1 MKLRKI
7 IAGLALLGLIA
18 MPMVAGAAA
27 KTVVKDDIKP
37 ATIKTVTD
45 KYKGMELSYPQ
56 VENLQNVAARHI
68 INRDIIDTT
77 AKFIEERQKQI
88 EDGTT
93 NIKVSYQVRFNK
105 DSILSLTILE
115 EGQDKGAA
123 HAFKTMKGIN
133 YNYLTGEK
141 ITAESLDKVAA
152 NFKVKQ
158 FFTKENINALLQKK
172 AKEGK
177 VTLLPDFKGITTLPD
192 FYMGG
197 KFGLDVTAIFNP
209 YEIGPYASGI
219 QFVSLTDE

>member
-7 IAGLALLGLIA
+7 IAGLALLSLVA
-18 MPMVAGAAA
+18 LPLTAGAAA
-27 KTVVKDDIKP
+27 KTAAKDTIAP

-56 VENLQNVAARHI
+56 VENLKNVAARHI
-68 INRDIIDTT
+68 INRDIIDT
-77 AKFIEERQKQI
+77 AANFIEERQKQI
-88 EDGTT
+88 ENGDSTM
-93 NIKVSYQVRFNK
+93 KVSYQVRYNK
-105 DSILSLTILE
+105 DSILSLTLLE
-115 EGQDKGAA
+115 EGMDKGAA
-123 HAFKTMKGIN
+123 HAFKKMKGIN

-158 FFTKENINALLQKK
+158 FFTKENINALLQKR

-177 VTLLPDFKGITTLPD
+177 VTLLPNFKGITTLPD

>member
-37 ATIKTVTD
+37 AAIKTVTD

-133 YNYLTGEK
+133 YNYLTGQK
-141 ITAESLDKVAA
+141 ITLTELDKIGKKFDVAPE
-152 NFKVKQ
+152 
-158 FFTKENINALLQKK
+158 FTVDKINATLKK
-172 AKEGK
+172 QAKEGK
-177 VTLLPDFKGITTLPD
+177 VTLLSDFKGITTLPD
-192 FYMGG
+192 FYMSG
-197 KFGLDVTAIFNP
+197 KFGLDIYGIFNP
-209 YEIGPYASGI
+209 YEVGPYAAGI
-219 QFVSLTDE
+219 QTVKLD

>member
-7 IAGLALLGLIA
+7 IAGLALMSLVAL
-18 MPMVAGAAA
+18 PMTAGAAA
-27 KTVVKDDIKP
+27 KVVNKDTIAP

-56 VENLQNVAARHI
+56 VENLKNVAARHI

-93 NIKVSYQVRFNK
+93 NMKVSYQVRFNK

-115 EGQDKGAA
+115 EGMDKGAA
-123 HAFKTMKGIN
+123 HGFKAMKGIN

-141 ITAESLDKVAA
+141 ITAEGLDKIAK

-158 FFTKENINALLQKK
+158 FFTKDAINATLKK
-172 AKEGK
+172 QAKEGK
-177 VTLLPDFKGITTLPD
+177 VTLLPDFKGISNIPD
-192 FYMGG
+192 FYLGG
-197 KFGLDVTAIFNP
+197 KFGLDVYAIFNP

-219 QFVSLTDE
+219 QTVLLTAE